1 MQTTTTTL
9 SDLTVTRVAE
19 GVYRVEGEGETRTVI
34 VDGLIDGPMCLCPT
48 FGETGTC
55 PHAEAADEEMRIEAM
70 EAAHEAMEEA
80 RFLMTW
86 TSDVHHHPDA
96 DLFLLTDPA

>member
-1 MQTTTTTL
+1 MNTLTTTPA
-9 SDLTVTRVAE
+9 DLTVTRVAE
-19 GVYRVEGEGETRTVI
+19 GVYSVAADGEIRVVF
-34 VDGLIDGPMCLCPT
+34 VDPQDGPECLCDAFQT
-48 FGETGTC
+48 TGSC
-55 PHAEAADEEMRIEAM
+55 AHATAADEEMRIEAM

-96 DLFLLTDPA
+96 DLFLLTDAA